1 MWRGMW
7 RGEGISLFNVALCFH
22 HHSSVP
28 APTPLCPALPRC
40 RALPFPA
47 LAAVVRQLGHL
58 HFEALPVT
66 EDRPE
71 EFSKPAAAA
80 AAFDAPQVVSGS
92 VRR

>member
-1 MWRGMW
+1 MWQFVFIVIHPSPR
-7 RGEGISLFNVALCFH
+7 
-22 HHSSVP
+22 VP
-28 APTPLCPALPRC
+28 RTAPLCPALPC
-40 RALPFPA
+40 SA

-80 AAFDAPQVVSGS
+80 AAFDAPQFVSGS